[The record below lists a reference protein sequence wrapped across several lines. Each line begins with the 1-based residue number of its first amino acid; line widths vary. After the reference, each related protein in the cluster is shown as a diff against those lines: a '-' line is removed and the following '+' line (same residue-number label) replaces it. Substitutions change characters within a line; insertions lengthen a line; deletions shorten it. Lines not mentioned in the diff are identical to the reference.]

1 MFKKILLLLILI
13 IPFSVEA
20 KSTIVMDM
28 DSNRIL
34 YSENIHDKRS
44 VASISKVMTCI
55 IAIESGKLYEEV
67 EIGDE
72 IDSAYGSGIYI
83 QKGEKVL
90 LIDLLYGLMLRSGND
105 AALAISNY
113 VSSDFIKLM
122 NDKAKEIGMKNT
134 KFNNPSGLDINGI
147 GNYSTAYDMAL
158 LTSYAYKNEIF
169 RNIISTKKY
178 SLKTNKNTYF
188 WINKHRLLHSKSYVT
203 GGKTGYTDIAKR
215 TLITTAS
222 KNGLNLV
229 VVTLN
234 DGNDFKNHIDLL
246 EKYFNIYT
254 NYKILS
260 KGNIKLISNDNNSI
274 YYIDKDFYYSLDNEE
289 KNNIKIKA
297 ILNKEDNKGILKVYL
312 YDKEI
317 YETNIIKIEKT
328 NTTFLEWF
336 RKLW

>member
-1 MFKKILLLLILI
+1 MI
-13 IPFSVEA
+13 IFFSFINVKA

-34 YSENIHDKRS
+34 YSENIHDRRS

-55 IAIESGKLYEEV
+55 IAIESGKLFNEV
-67 EIGDE
+67 IIGDE
-72 IDSAYGSGIYI
+72 IDGSYGSGIYI
-83 QKGEKVL
+83 SKGEKLL

-113 VSSDFIKLM
+113 VSKDFVKLM
-122 NDKAKEIGMKNT
+122 NEKAKEIGMKNT
-134 KFNNPSGLDINGI
+134 TFNNPSGLDINGV

-169 RNIISTKKY
+169 KNIISTKKY
-178 SLKTNKNTYF
+178 SLKTNKNTYL
-188 WINKHRLLHSKSYVT
+188 WINKHKLLHSKSYVT

-222 KNGLNLV
+222 NDGLNLV

-234 DGNDFKNHIDLL
+234 DGNDFKNHVDLL
-246 EKYFNIYT
+246 EHFFKKYKS
-254 NYKILS
+254 YKVL
-260 KGNIKLISNDNNSI
+260 KRGNIELISNNLDST
-274 YYIDKDFYYSLDNEE
+274 YFIDKDFYYCLDEEE
-289 KNNIKIKA
+289 KNNIKIKVYLSNNKA
-297 ILNKEDNKGILKVYL
+297 ILHVYL

-317 YETNIIKIEKT
+317 YKTEITKVEKT
-328 NTTFLEWF
+328 NKTFLEWF
-336 RKLW
+336 KNIW

>member
-1 MFKKILLLLILI
+1 MFKKILLFLIILI
-13 IPFSVEA
+13 PFNVKA

-34 YSENIHDKRS
+34 YSENIHDRRS

-55 IAIESGKLYEEV
+55 VAIESGKLFDEV

-72 IDSAYGSGIYI
+72 ISSSYGSGIYI
-83 QKGEKVL
+83 QKGEKLL

-113 VSSDFIKLM
+113 VSDDFVKLM

-134 KFNNPSGLDINGI
+134 TFNNPSGLDINGI

-158 LTSYAYKNEIF
+158 LTSYAYKNEVF

-178 SLKTNKNTYF
+178 SLITNKNNYL
-188 WINKHRLLHSKSYVT
+188 WINKHKLLHSKLYVT

-222 KNGLNLV
+222 KGGLNLV

-234 DGNDFKNHIDLL
+234 DGNDFKNHIELL
-246 EKYFNIYT
+246 EKCFNLYKK
-254 NYKILS
+254 YKILS
-260 KGNIKLISNDNNSI
+260 KGNINLVNSNYYLDN
-274 YYIDKDFYYSLDNEE
+274 DFYYSLNEEE
-289 KNNIKIKA
+289 KNNIKLKA
-297 ILNKEDNKGILKVYL
+297 ILNRENNEGILEVYL
-312 YDKEI
+312 YDKKI
-317 YETNIIKIEKT
+317 YETKIIKNDIT
-328 NTTFLEWF
+328 YTFKEWF
-336 RKLW
+336 KNIW